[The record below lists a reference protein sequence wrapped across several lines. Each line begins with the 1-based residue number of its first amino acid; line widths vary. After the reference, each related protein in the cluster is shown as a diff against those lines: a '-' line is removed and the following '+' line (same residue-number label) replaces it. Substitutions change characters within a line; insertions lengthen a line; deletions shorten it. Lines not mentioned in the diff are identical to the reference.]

1 MQVLV
6 RMMRKF
12 YVVSCPY
19 CRKTLMYM
27 RKSECYGVVGAAREA
42 VKVTKATCW
51 ACGTRLTGFEQ
62 E

>member
-6 RMMRKF
+6 RMAMDL
-12 YVVSCPY
+12 YVVSCPH
-19 CRKTLMYM
+19 CRKPLMYI

-42 VKVTKATCW
+42 VTVTRGTCW
-51 ACGTRLTGFEQ
+51 KCGTRLTGFEQ